1 MGIAYEWL
9 NRRNEAAEAYRNELV
24 RLKELAKIRGDD
36 AEVHAELA
44 LLHSRLRSREE
55 ALPLIE
61 AALARAP
68 EDPNVLLPVAEA
80 YENLGNRSRALE
92 LIEQALAHG
101 ASLEDLLNDPGQQNL
116 IQDSRFREI
125 ARQFNNKAN
134 HNPAHQQP

>member
-1 MGIAYEWL
+1 MLSTCGTGAGLKLPPQRAKHLEINATDWSAWADLGIAYEWL
-9 NRRNEAAEAYRNELV
+9 NRTNEAAEAYRNELV

-80 YENLGNRSRALE
+80 YENLGNRSRAW
-92 LIEQALAHG
+92 
-101 ASLEDLLNDPGQQNL
+101 N
-116 IQDSRFREI
+116 
-125 ARQFNNKAN
+125 
-134 HNPAHQQP
+134 